1 MRWWLLALSLSVAAC
16 APTSAPP
23 AVAPAP
29 PVAVIGEAL
38 VRDGCY
44 DCLLEARELY
54 LSRADWAAPATI
66 ASRLFEVELLIAL
79 REKELALDAEAALAR
94 ADALIPELSDQATAA
109 RLLRI
114 AAMVPPDVTG
124 TPRRAQGPPFGSRRE
139 DAVAHR
145 DWLQLLLPAA
155 AGADLRA
162 YLVLSL
168 ECPLRLDPAAMDDVV
183 ADDENADAVAAPSPL
198 VAYRSATCRR
208 LDGPALEDVRAR
220 VPRFVETSLFLGRVA
235 MAALR
240 GTGGAPA
247 RRHLEEVH
255 ARFPESPT
263 VTMVNGNLYRAL
275 GDCARA
281 VEFYTNTLRIV
292 ETHEDARLDR
302 AICRTYLG
310 QPDAAVA
317 DTTRLIDEAAS
328 NRGDAYYWRAWNH
341 RTAGDLAQA
350 RADIDRGRAL
360 LVNGPVLTLAGMIE
374 HDQDDLDRAE
384 ADLADAIRLDA
395 GNCIAHAYL
404 GLVGAKREAWMAS
417 AAAFAAATECYGATA
432 RFSEDERAALV
443 ALVEDPE
450 LEMDPLFVEQQLAG
464 FDAAI
469 AEDRS
474 MESRAAVNA
483 AATYLRAGDDALA
496 RLFTERAADD
506 PARADR
512 VSELRRLLDDR
523 ATP

>member
-1 MRWWLLALSLSVAAC
+1 M
-16 APTSAPP
+16 
-23 AVAPAP
+23 
-29 PVAVIGEAL
+29 GEAL

-44 DCLLEARELY
+44 DCLLEARDLY
-54 LSRADWAAPATI
+54 LSNAEWAAAGII

-94 ADALIPELSDQATAA
+94 AGALIPELADPAAAT
-109 RLLRI
+109 RLLEI
-114 AAMVPPDVTG
+114 ATTAPPDATG
-124 TPRRAQGPPFGSRRE
+124 TPRRAQGPPLGRLRD

-145 DWLQLLLPAA
+145 DWLRVLSPVV
-155 AGADLRA
+155 AGPELRD
-162 YLVLSL
+162 YLVLAL
-168 ECPLRLDPAAMDDVV
+168 ECPFRLDAVTS
-183 ADDENADAVAAPSPL
+183 DEAGDAPSPL
-198 VAYRSATCRR
+198 LAYRRATCGRV
-208 LDGPALEDVRAR
+208 DGPVLEEVRAR
-220 VPRFVETSLFLGRVA
+220 VPRFVETSLFLGRIA
-235 MAALR
+235 MASLR

-247 RRHLEEVH
+247 RRYLQEVH
-255 ARFPESPT
+255 ERFTGSPT

-275 GDCARA
+275 GDCTRA
-281 VEFYTNTLRIV
+281 VEFYTDTLRLV
-292 ETHEDARLDR
+292 EAHEDARLDR

-310 QPDAAVA
+310 QPDAAIA
-317 DTTRLIDEAAS
+317 DATRLIDEATY

-341 RTAGDLAQA
+341 RASGDLVRA

-360 LVNGPVLTLAGMIE
+360 LVNGQVLTLAGMIE
-374 HDQDDLDRAE
+374 HDQDDLDPAE

-404 GLVGAKREAWMAS
+404 GLVGVKREAWRTS
-417 AAAFAAATECYGATA
+417 ADAFAMATDCYGAAA
-432 RFSEDERAALV
+432 RFSEGERAALV

-450 LEMDPLFVEQQLAG
+450 IEVDPLFVEQQLAG

-483 AATYLRAGDDALA
+483 ASTYLRAGDDDRA
-496 RLFTERAADD
+496 RLFTERAAAD
-506 PARADR
+506 PAYADR
-512 VSELRRLLDDR
+512 VAELRQLLADP